1 MAERDE
7 RPRPGG
13 SVRGLLRNA
22 DAPGPSLWIP
32 NAVSLVV
39 ATLLACSAVLG
50 LAGLAGA
57 HFDRALENFT
67 GDPVT
72 VAERDGCPSAGCG
85 VVGFASNLGA
95 LTWAAAAIICLFV
108 ALALRL
114 GARHPAR
121 RSPYLYFGILTG
133 VLVLDD
139 VFLFHETRWPFEAW
153 LGESHVYAAYTLLAL
168 VIVVSF
174 RAFLARTSV
183 WILGLAVGFFGLS
196 LVADVL
202 SRDILGVDRH
212 LPEDG
217 AKLIGI
223 ALWALFFI
231 GTAAVEVGRAISAPA
246 TEPADV

>member
-1 MAERDE
+1 M
-7 RPRPGG
+7 
-13 SVRGLLRNA
+13 RNA
-22 DAPGPSLWIP
+22 LP
-32 NAVSLVV
+32 LVL
-39 ATLLACSAVLG
+39 ATLLASSAVLG
-50 LAGLAGA
+50 LAGLASA

-85 VVGFASNLGA
+85 VVGFASNLGV
-95 LTWAAAAIICLFV
+95 LTWAAAAVICLFV
-108 ALALRL
+108 ALGLRL
-114 GARHPAR
+114 AARDSAR

-153 LGESHVYAAYTLLAL
+153 LGESHVYAAYALLAL
-168 VIVVSF
+168 VIFLSF
-174 RAFLARTSV
+174 RGFLARTSA
-183 WILGLAVGFFGLS
+183 WILGLSVGFFGLS

-231 GTAAVEVGRAISAPA
+231 GTAAVEVGHAISAPGA
-246 TEPADV
+246 QPEDA